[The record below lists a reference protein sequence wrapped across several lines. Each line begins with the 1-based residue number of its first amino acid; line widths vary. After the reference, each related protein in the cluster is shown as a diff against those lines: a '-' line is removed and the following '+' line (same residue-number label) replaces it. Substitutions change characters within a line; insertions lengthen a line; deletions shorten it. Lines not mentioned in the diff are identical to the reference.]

1 MKYLLSEKNL
11 TYIVNHLSEAM
22 SPDDMVNVYKIPFN
36 IDGKNY
42 YYYSIS
48 AKKSLDKIIPN
59 LIAQAKSRYKNN
71 KYKEINDE
79 SGQQTKPEDS
89 YLYQWIVD
97 RMITESG
104 NNVDGVPKRFFTNY
118 FKQFFRQPELLTP
131 EPIKRSEAN
140 AMRKD
145 LFSRDGDSFKS
156 RMSTMKREN
165 PEAFDEMIK
174 TLYPSSVKIP
184 TKISDYLRKVLASGR
199 ERVELGILKP
209 NAITLWNNM
218 SKYKNDD
225 PKSNNFMRVSL
236 KYFRN
241 LIDNPEFQ
249 SEPGYDRFNEEIK
262 YIIQDPQL
270 KRLNSKIMGM
280 SDLQTYRLVPITK
293 DLSFW
298 NYVYKLKTGDT
309 KVLNPQDIKLQY
321 AQKKLTKKR

>member
-1 MKYLLSEKNL
+1 
-11 TYIVNHLSEAM
+11 
-22 SPDDMVNVYKIPFN
+22 
-36 IDGKNY
+36 
-42 YYYSIS
+42 
-48 AKKSLDKIIPN
+48 
-59 LIAQAKSRYKNN
+59 
-71 KYKEINDE
+71 
-79 SGQQTKPEDS
+79 
-89 YLYQWIVD
+89 
-97 RMITESG
+97 
-104 NNVDGVPKRFFTNY
+104 
-118 FKQFFRQPELLTP
+118 
-131 EPIKRSEAN
+131 
-140 AMRKD
+140 MRKD

>member
-1 MKYLLSEKNL
+1 MKLLISQKNL
-11 TYIVNHLSEAM
+11 TYIVNHLSEGIN
-22 SPDDMVNVYKIPFN
+22 PDDMVNVYKIPFN

-42 YYYSIS
+42 NYYSIS
-48 AKKSLDKIIPN
+48 AKKDLDQIIPN
-59 LIAQAKSRYKNN
+59 LIAQSKSRLKRN
-71 KYKEINDE
+71 KYKEITGT
-79 SGQQTKPEDS
+79 SPEDS

-97 RMITESG
+97 KIITETNG
-104 NNVDGVPKRFFTNY
+104 DVDSMDDKRFFTNY
-118 FKQFFRQPELLTP
+118 LRTFFGDPVSMTP
-131 EPIKRSEAN
+131 EQIKRSEATL
-140 AMRKD
+140 MRKE
-145 LFSRDGDSFKS
+145 LFDRDGNSFKS

-165 PEAFDEMIK
+165 PESFDEMFK

-209 NAITLWNNM
+209 NAITLWNNV

-270 KRLNSKIMGM
+270 KRLNSKIMGI

-309 KVLNPQDIKLQY
+309 ISLNPQDIKLQY
-321 AQKKLTKKR
+321 AQKKLAKRNTK

>member
-1 MKYLLSEKNL
+1 MDMKYLLSEKNL

-59 LIAQAKSRYKNN
+59 LIAQAKSRFKRN
-71 KYKEINDE
+71 KYKEITD
-79 SGQQTKPEDS
+79 TTPEDS

-97 RMITESG
+97 KIITETNG
-104 NNVDGVPKRFFTNY
+104 NVASLDDKRFFTNY
-118 FKQFFRQPELLTP
+118 LKTFFGEPESITP

-165 PEAFDEMIK
+165 PEAFDEMMK

-184 TKISDYLRKVLASGR
+184 TKISDYLRKILASGR

-209 NAITLWNNM
+209 NAITLWNNI

-236 KYFRN
+236 KFFRG